1 MPASGGARA
10 RRRQKLNEE
19 DSIRR
24 ITELRRL
31 TNGGETPV
39 EIFPAVEDAL
49 LAHSDSPKLWWIRG
63 DSIQLGPE
71 DSPYS
76 LEDALLSYE
85 KALMIDPSFPEAHE
99 SIGFYF
105 DVIDID
111 LGRSEA
117 AFREAVRCGAGDSS
131 VVGLARVLSELGHP
145 TSRILSFIDEHDL
158 PHSPELQEIRDEIE
172 SGMWQPKQSNEEAE
186 SGPGE

>member
-1 MPASGGARA
+1 
-10 RRRQKLNEE
+10 LNEE

-31 TNGGETPV
+31 SKGGETTV
-39 EIFPAVEDAL
+39 IVFRAIEDAL
-49 LAHSDSPKLWWIRG
+49 SAHPDSPKLWCIRG
-63 DSIQLGPE
+63 DCIQLGPE

-85 KALMIDPSFPEAHE
+85 KALMLDPSFPEAHE
-99 SIGFYF
+99 SIGYYF

-111 LGRSEA
+111 LDRSEV

-131 VVGLARVLSELGHP
+131 VVGLARVLSERGHP
-145 TSRILSFIDEHDL
+145 TPQVLSFIDRHDVER
-158 PHSPELQEIRDEIE
+158 SPQLQEIREEIE
-172 SGMWQPKQSNEEAE
+172 GGMWHPKQSNEEA
-186 SGPGE
+186 